1 MKIRK
6 IIIIIILFLLS
17 GLLFIVGSISYE
29 SGVSYG
35 ESNAEEIR
43 ASKIKNVSAV
53 VSSKFANVQ
62 VVLNKAYPVIVS
74 GSGRV
79 RAGTMINISSE
90 VQGLLNSPISLKK
103 GTSFK
108 KGDLIFKIRDTDAK
122 LSLAARKSNYLSQ
135 WTSVLP
141 DLATDHSKQYDKWY
155 NFFNSITVDQPLE
168 EFPNFTTSKEK
179 NFIISRKL
187 LAEYLNIKSDEYR
200 LTKYFQVAPFSGS
213 IVEAYIDQGAIVNPG
228 SPVIQIIRDDE
239 LEIEIPLAVKYMQKI
254 KIGSSVTLIENE
266 NEFMGEVVRV
276 GNFINANTQSVPV
289 YVKPINKLP
298 LYYGMY
304 VKAKLEL
311 NALELVCK
319 IPRTAIFGEN
329 KIYTVDMDSTIHST
343 KINIRSSDE
352 RNYYVDNLKD
362 SIIYLPQPI
371 LNSKDSLKITP
382 IFN

>member
-1 MKIRK
+1 M
-6 IIIIIILFLLS
+6 
-17 GLLFIVGSISYE
+17 VGSISYQ
-29 SGVSYG
+29 SGVTYG

-43 ASKIKNVSAV
+43 ASIIKNVSAV
-53 VSSKFANVQ
+53 VSSKFATVEMVSNET
-62 VVLNKAYPVIVS
+62 YPVIVS

-79 RAGTMINISSE
+79 MAGTMINISSE

-108 KGDLIFKIRDTDAK
+108 KGDLLFRIRDTDAK
-122 LSLAARKSNYLSQ
+122 LMLAARKSNYLSQ

-155 NFFNSITVDQPLE
+155 SFFNSIAVDQSLG
-168 EFPNFTTSKEK
+168 EFPKFTTSKEK

-200 LTKYFQVAPFSGS
+200 LTKYFQVAPFNGS
-213 IVEAYIDQGAIVNPG
+213 IVEAFIDQGAIVNPG
-228 SPVIQIIRDDE
+228 SPVIQIIRDNE

-254 KIGSSVTLIENE
+254 KIGSLVKLEENE
-266 NEFMGEVVRV
+266 IEFTGKVVRI
-276 GNFINANTQSVPV
+276 GNFINANTQSIPV

-311 NALELVCK
+311 NALEMVCK

-329 KIYTVDMDSTIHST
+329 KIYRMDNDSTIHSVE
-343 KINIRSSDE
+343 INIRSSDDSY
-352 RNYYVDNLKD
+352 YYVDNLKD
-362 SIIYLPQPI
+362 SIYYLPQPI
-371 LNSKDSLKITP
+371 VNAKDSIKITP
-382 IFN
+382 IFK

>member
-6 IIIIIILFLLS
+6 IIIIVILLLLS

-53 VSSKFANVQ
+53 VSSKSANVQ
-62 VVLNKAYPVIVS
+62 VVLNKTYPVIVS

-79 RAGTMINISSE
+79 MAGTMINISSE

-141 DLATDHSKQYDKWY
+141 DLATDHSRQYDKWY

-200 LTKYFQVAPFSGS
+200 LTKYFQIAPFNGS

-329 KIYTVDMDSTIHST
+329 KIYTVNMDSTIHST

-371 LNSKDSLKITP
+371 VNSKESLKITP

>member
-62 VVLNKAYPVIVS
+62 VVLNKTYPVIVS

-79 RAGTMINISSE
+79 MAGTMINISSE

-266 NEFMGEVVRV
+266 NEFMGKVVRV

-289 YVKPINKLP
+289 YIKPINKLP

-371 LNSKDSLKITP
+371 VNSKESLKITP

>member
-6 IIIIIILFLLS
+6 IIITVILFLLS

-43 ASKIKNVSAV
+43 ASKIKNVTAV

-62 VVLNKAYPVIVS
+62 VVLNKTYPVIVS

-79 RAGTMINISSE
+79 MAGTMINISSE

-200 LTKYFQVAPFSGS
+200 LTKYFQVAPFNGS

-228 SPVIQIIRDDE
+228 NPVIQIIRDDE

-266 NEFMGEVVRV
+266 NEFMGKVVRV

-371 LNSKDSLKITP
+371 VNSKDSLKITP

>member
-6 IIIIIILFLLS
+6 IIIIVILLLLS

-62 VVLNKAYPVIVS
+62 MVSNKIYPVIVS

-79 RAGTMINISSE
+79 MAGTMINISSE

-108 KGDLIFKIRDTDAK
+108 KGDLIFKIRDTDAR
-122 LSLAARKSNYLSQ
+122 LMLAARKSNYLSQ

-141 DLATDHSKQYDKWY
+141 DLATDHSEQYDKWY
-155 NFFNSITVDQPLE
+155 DFFNSITVDQPLS
-168 EFPNFTTSKEK
+168 EFPKFTTSREK

-200 LTKYFQVAPFSGS
+200 LTKYFQIAPFNGS
-213 IVEAYIDQGAIVNPG
+213 IVEAFIDQGAIVNPG

-239 LEIEIPLAVKYMQKI
+239 LEIEIPLAVKHMQKI
-254 KIGSSVTLIENE
+254 KIGSPVTLIEDE
-266 NEFMGEVVRV
+266 VEFMGKVVRI

-311 NALELVCK
+311 SALELVCK

-329 KIYTVDMDSTIHST
+329 KIYMVDIDSTIHST
-343 KINIRSSDE
+343 EINIRSSDD
-352 RNYYVDNLKD
+352 RYYYVDNLKD
-362 SIIYLPQPI
+362 SMLFLPQPI
-371 LNSKDSLKITP
+371 INAKDSVRITP
-382 IFN
+382 IFK

>member
-6 IIIIIILFLLS
+6 IIIIVILLLLS

-62 VVLNKAYPVIVS
+62 VVLNKTYPVIVS

-79 RAGTMINISSE
+79 MAGTMINISSE

-108 KGDLIFKIRDTDAK
+108 KGDLIFKIRDTDAR
-122 LSLAARKSNYLSQ
+122 LMLAARKSNYLSQ

-141 DLATDHSKQYDKWY
+141 DLATDHSEQYDKWY
-155 NFFNSITVDQPLE
+155 DFFNSITVDQPLS
-168 EFPNFTTSKEK
+168 EFPKFTTSREK

-200 LTKYFQVAPFSGS
+200 LTKYFQVAPFNGS
-213 IVEAYIDQGAIVNPG
+213 IVEAFIDQGAIVNPG

-239 LEIEIPLAVKYMQKI
+239 LEIEIPLAVKHMQKI
-254 KIGSSVTLIENE
+254 KIGSPVTLIEDE
-266 NEFMGEVVRV
+266 VEFMGKVVRI

-311 NALELVCK
+311 SALELVCK

-329 KIYTVDMDSTIHST
+329 KIYMVDIDSTIHST
-343 KINIRSSDE
+343 EINIRSSDD
-352 RNYYVDNLKD
+352 RYYYVDNLKD
-362 SIIYLPQPI
+362 SMLFLPQPI
-371 LNSKDSLKITP
+371 INAKDSVRITP
-382 IFN
+382 IFK

>member
-6 IIIIIILFLLS
+6 IIIIVILLLLS

-62 VVLNKAYPVIVS
+62 VVLNKTYPVIVS

-79 RAGTMINISSE
+79 MAGTMINISSE

-200 LTKYFQVAPFSGS
+200 LTKYFQVAPFDGS

-266 NEFMGEVVRV
+266 NEFMGKVVRV

-289 YVKPINKLP
+289 YIKPINKLP

-329 KIYTVDMDSTIHST
+329 KIYTVNMDSTIHST

-371 LNSKDSLKITP
+371 VNSKESLKITP

>member
-6 IIIIIILFLLS
+6 IIITLILFLLS

-62 VVLNKAYPVIVS
+62 VVLNKTYPVIVS

-79 RAGTMINISSE
+79 MAGTMINISSE

-200 LTKYFQVAPFSGS
+200 LTKYFQVAPFNGS

-254 KIGSSVTLIENE
+254 KIGSSVRLIENE
-266 NEFMGEVVRV
+266 NEFMGKVVRV

-371 LNSKDSLKITP
+371 VNSKESLKITP

>member
-6 IIIIIILFLLS
+6 IIIIVILLLLS

-62 VVLNKAYPVIVS
+62 VVLNKTYPVIVS

-79 RAGTMINISSE
+79 MAGTMINISSE
-90 VQGLLNSPISLKK
+90 IQGLLNSPISLKK

-168 EFPNFTTSKEK
+168 EFPKFTTSKEK

-200 LTKYFQVAPFSGS
+200 LTKYFQVAPFDGS

-228 SPVIQIIRDDE
+228 SPVVQIIRDDE

-266 NEFMGEVVRV
+266 NEFMGKVVRV

-329 KIYTVDMDSTIHST
+329 KIYTVNMDSTIHST

-371 LNSKDSLKITP
+371 VNAKDSLKITP

>member
-62 VVLNKAYPVIVS
+62 VVLNKTYPVIVS

-79 RAGTMINISSE
+79 MAGTMINISSE

-200 LTKYFQVAPFSGS
+200 LTKYFQVAPFNGS

-228 SPVIQIIRDDE
+228 NPVIQIIRDDE

-289 YVKPINKLP
+289 YLKPINKLP

-371 LNSKDSLKITP
+371 VNSKESLKITP

>member
-6 IIIIIILFLLS
+6 IIIIVILLLLS

-62 VVLNKAYPVIVS
+62 MVLNKTYPVIVS

-79 RAGTMINISSE
+79 MAGTMINISSE

-108 KGDLIFKIRDTDAK
+108 KGDLIFKIRDTDAR
-122 LSLAARKSNYLSQ
+122 LMLAARKSNYLSQ

-141 DLATDHSKQYDKWY
+141 DLATDHSDQYDKWY
-155 NFFNSITVDQPLE
+155 DFFNSITVDQPLS
-168 EFPNFTTSKEK
+168 EFPKFTTSREK

-200 LTKYFQVAPFSGS
+200 LTKYFQVAPFNGS
-213 IVEAYIDQGAIVNPG
+213 IVEAFIDQGAIVNPG

-239 LEIEIPLAVKYMQKI
+239 LEIEIPLAVKHMQKI
-254 KIGSSVTLIENE
+254 KIGSPVTLIEDE
-266 NEFMGEVVRV
+266 VEFMGKVVRI

-311 NALELVCK
+311 SALELVCK

-329 KIYTVDMDSTIHST
+329 KIYMVDMDSTIHST
-343 KINIRSSDE
+343 EINIRSSDD
-352 RNYYVDNLKD
+352 RYYYVDNLKD
-362 SIIYLPQPI
+362 STLFLPQPI
-371 LNSKDSLKITP
+371 INAKDSVRITP
-382 IFN
+382 IFK

>member
-6 IIIIIILFLLS
+6 IIIIVILLLLS

-62 VVLNKAYPVIVS
+62 VVLNKTYPVIVS

-79 RAGTMINISSE
+79 MAGTMINISSE

-200 LTKYFQVAPFSGS
+200 LTKYFQVAPFNGS

-266 NEFMGEVVRV
+266 IEFMGKVVRV

-329 KIYTVDMDSTIHST
+329 KIYIVDMDSTIHST
-343 KINIRSSDE
+343 KINIKSSDE
-352 RNYYVDNLKD
+352 INYYVDNLKD

-371 LNSKDSLKITP
+371 VNAKDSLKITP

>member
-6 IIIIIILFLLS
+6 IIVIVILLLLS
-17 GLLFIVGSISYE
+17 GLLFIVGIISYE

-43 ASKIKNVSAV
+43 ASKIKNVSAL

-62 VVLNKAYPVIVS
+62 MVLNKTYPVVVS

-79 RAGTMINISSE
+79 MAGTIINISTE
-90 VQGLLNSPISLKK
+90 VQGLLDSPISLKK

-200 LTKYFQVAPFSGS
+200 LTKYFQVAPFNGS
-213 IVEAYIDQGAIVNPG
+213 IVEAFIDQGAIVNPG

-266 NEFMGEVVRV
+266 IEFMGKVVRV

-329 KIYTVDMDSTIHST
+329 KIYIVDMDSTIHST
-343 KINIRSSDE
+343 KINIKSSDD

-371 LNSKDSLKITP
+371 VNAKDSLKITP

>member
-6 IIIIIILFLLS
+6 IIIIVILLLLS

-62 VVLNKAYPVIVS
+62 VVLNKTYPVIVS

-79 RAGTMINISSE
+79 MAGTMINISSE

-200 LTKYFQVAPFSGS
+200 LTKYFQVAPFNGS
-213 IVEAYIDQGAIVNPG
+213 IVEAFIDQGAIVNPG

-239 LEIEIPLAVKYMQKI
+239 LEIEIPLGVKYMQKI
-254 KIGSSVTLIENE
+254 KIGSPVTLIEDE
-266 NEFMGEVVRV
+266 IEFMGKVVRV
-276 GNFINANTQSVPV
+276 GNFINSNTQSVPV

-311 NALELVCK
+311 NSLEMVSK

-329 KIYTVDMDSTIHST
+329 KIYVLDMDSTIHST

-371 LNSKDSLKITP
+371 LNAKDSLKITP

>member
-6 IIIIIILFLLS
+6 IIITVILLLLL
-17 GLLFIVGSISYE
+17 GLLFMVGSISYE
-29 SGVSYG
+29 SGISYG

-43 ASKIKNVSAV
+43 ASKIKNVSAI
-53 VSSKFANVQ
+53 VSSKFVNVEM
-62 VVLNKAYPVIVS
+62 VSNETYPVVVS

-79 RAGTMINISSE
+79 MAGTMINISSE

-103 GTSFK
+103 GTSFN
-108 KGDLIFKIRDTDAK
+108 KGDLLFRIRDTDAK
-122 LSLAARKSNYLSQ
+122 LMLAARKSNYLSQ

-141 DLATDHSKQYDKWY
+141 DLAIDHSKQYDKWY
-155 NFFNSITVDQPLE
+155 DFFNSIAVDQPLE
-168 EFPNFTTSKEK
+168 EFPKFTTSKEK

-200 LTKYFQVAPFSGS
+200 LTKYFQVAPFNGS
-213 IVEAYIDQGAIVNPG
+213 IVEAFIDQGSIVNPG

-254 KIGSSVTLIENE
+254 KIGSPVTLIENE
-266 NEFMGEVVRV
+266 IEFMGKVVRI

-311 NALELVCK
+311 NALEMVCK

-329 KIYTVDMDSTIHST
+329 KIYRVDKDSTIHST
-343 KINIRSSDE
+343 EINIRSSDD
-352 RNYYVDNLKD
+352 RYYYVDNLKD

-371 LNSKDSLKITP
+371 VNAKDSIKITP
-382 IFN
+382 IFK

>member
-266 NEFMGEVVRV
+266 NEFMGKVVRV

-289 YVKPINKLP
+289 YIKPINKLP

-371 LNSKDSLKITP
+371 VNSKDSLKITP

>member
-62 VVLNKAYPVIVS
+62 VVLNKTYPVIVS

-200 LTKYFQVAPFSGS
+200 LTKYFQVAPFNGS
-213 IVEAYIDQGAIVNPG
+213 IVEAFIDQGAIVNPG

-266 NEFMGEVVRV
+266 IEFMGKVVRV

-329 KIYTVDMDSTIHST
+329 KIYIVDMDSTIHST

-352 RNYYVDNLKD
+352 INYYVDNLKD

-371 LNSKDSLKITP
+371 VNAKDSLKITP

>member
-6 IIIIIILFLLS
+6 IIISVILLILTA
-17 GLLFIVGSISYE
+17 LFFMVGSISYQ
-29 SGVSYG
+29 SGVSFG

-53 VSSKFANVQ
+53 VSSKFVNVEM
-62 VVLNKAYPVIVS
+62 VSNETYPVMVS

-79 RAGTMINISSE
+79 MAGTMINISSE

-108 KGDLIFKIRDTDAK
+108 GGDLLFRIRDTDAK
-122 LSLAARKSNYLSQ
+122 LMLAARKSNYLSQ

-141 DLATDHSKQYDKWY
+141 DLATDHSEQYDKWY
-155 NFFNSITVDQPLE
+155 DFFNSIAVDQPLE
-168 EFPNFTTSKEK
+168 EFPKFTTSKEK

-200 LTKYFQVAPFSGS
+200 LTKYFQVAPFNGS
-213 IVEAYIDQGAIVNPG
+213 IVEAFIDQGAIVNPG

-254 KIGSSVTLIENE
+254 KIGSPVTLIENDI
-266 NEFMGEVVRV
+266 EFKGKVVRI
-276 GNFINANTQSVPV
+276 GNFINAKTQSVPV

-311 NALELVCK
+311 NALEMVSK

-329 KIYTVDMDSTIHST
+329 KIYIMNKDSTIHST
-343 KINIRSSDE
+343 EINIRSSDD
-352 RNYYVDNLKD
+352 RYYYVDNLKD
-362 SIIYLPQPI
+362 SIYYLPQPI
-371 LNSKDSLKITP
+371 INAKDSFKITP
-382 IFN
+382 IFK

>member
-62 VVLNKAYPVIVS
+62 VVLNKTYPVIVS

-79 RAGTMINISSE
+79 MAGTMINISSE

-200 LTKYFQVAPFSGS
+200 LTKYFQVAPFNGS

-228 SPVIQIIRDDE
+228 NPVIQIIRDDE

-254 KIGSSVTLIENE
+254 KIGNSVTLIENE

-289 YVKPINKLP
+289 NVKPIDKIP

-371 LNSKDSLKITP
+371 VNSKDSLKITP

>member
-6 IIIIIILFLLS
+6 IIIIVILLLLS

-53 VSSKFANVQ
+53 VSSKSANVQ
-62 VVLNKAYPVIVS
+62 VVLNKTYPVIVS

-79 RAGTMINISSE
+79 MAGTMINISSE

-141 DLATDHSKQYDKWY
+141 DLATDHSRQYDKWY

-200 LTKYFQVAPFSGS
+200 LTKYFQVAPFNGS

-329 KIYTVDMDSTIHST
+329 KIYTVNMDSTIHST

-371 LNSKDSLKITP
+371 VNAKDSLKITP

>member
-6 IIIIIILFLLS
+6 IIIIVILLLLS

-62 VVLNKAYPVIVS
+62 VVLNKTYPVIVS

-79 RAGTMINISSE
+79 MAGTMINISSE

-200 LTKYFQVAPFSGS
+200 LTKYFQVAPFNGS

-266 NEFMGEVVRV
+266 IEFMGEVVRV

-371 LNSKDSLKITP
+371 VNSKDSLKITP

>member
-6 IIIIIILFLLS
+6 IIIIVILLLLS

-62 VVLNKAYPVIVS
+62 MVSNKIYPVIVS

-79 RAGTMINISSE
+79 MAGTMINISSE

-108 KGDLIFKIRDTDAK
+108 KGDLIFKIRDTDAR
-122 LSLAARKSNYLSQ
+122 LMLAARKSNYLSQ

-141 DLATDHSKQYDKWY
+141 DLATDHSEQYDKWY
-155 NFFNSITVDQPLE
+155 DFFNSITVDQPLS
-168 EFPNFTTSKEK
+168 EFPKFTTSREK

-200 LTKYFQVAPFSGS
+200 LTKYFQIAPFNGS
-213 IVEAYIDQGAIVNPG
+213 IVEAFIDQGAIVNPG

-239 LEIEIPLAVKYMQKI
+239 LEIEIPLAVKHMQKI
-254 KIGSSVTLIENE
+254 KIGSPVTLIEDE
-266 NEFMGEVVRV
+266 VEFMGKVVRI

-311 NALELVCK
+311 SALELVCK

-329 KIYTVDMDSTIHST
+329 KIYMVDMDSTIHST
-343 KINIRSSDE
+343 EINIRSSDD
-352 RNYYVDNLKD
+352 RYYYVDNLKD
-362 SIIYLPQPI
+362 SMLFLPQPI
-371 LNSKDSLKITP
+371 INAKDSVRITP
-382 IFN
+382 IFK

>member
-1 MKIRK
+1 
-6 IIIIIILFLLS
+6 LLLS

-62 VVLNKAYPVIVS
+62 VVLNKTYPVIVS

-79 RAGTMINISSE
+79 MAGTMINISSE

-200 LTKYFQVAPFSGS
+200 LTKYFQVAPFNGS

-254 KIGSSVTLIENE
+254 KIGSSVRLIENE
-266 NEFMGEVVRV
+266 NEFMGKVVRV

-371 LNSKDSLKITP
+371 VNSKESLKITP